1 MPPLTPQPQEEGYH
15 HHGGQDHKEVGA
27 VHVPHSKGR
36 LGTAEMSLG
45 PVYIY
50 EELSK
55 VQAKTMYLQEE
66 ELIIT
71 NI

>member
-1 MPPLTPQPQEEGYH
+1 MEVKTIKKWELFTPRNP
-15 HHGGQDHKEVGA
+15 
-27 VHVPHSKGR
+27 GR
-36 LGTAEMSLG
+36 KDTATMNYWDLLNF
-45 PVYIY
+45 Y

>member
-1 MPPLTPQPQEEGYH
+1 M
-15 HHGGQDHKEVGA
+15 
-27 VHVPHSKGR
+27 GR

-45 PVYIY
+45 PVLHY
-50 EELSK
+50 EELSR

>member
-1 MPPLTPQPQEEGYH
+1 MPPLTPQHQEEGYH
-15 HHGGQDHKEVGA
+15 HHGGQDQEEVGA
-27 VHVPHSKGR
+27 VHVHHSMGR

-45 PVYIY
+45 PVLHY
-50 EELSK
+50 EELSR

>member
-1 MPPLTPQPQEEGYH
+1 MNYWDLPNF
-15 HHGGQDHKEVGA
+15 
-27 VHVPHSKGR
+27 
-36 LGTAEMSLG
+36 
-45 PVYIY
+45 Y
-50 EELSK
+50 EELSSR

>member
-1 MPPLTPQPQEEGYH
+1 MNYWDL
-15 HHGGQDHKEVGA
+15 
-27 VHVPHSKGR
+27 
-36 LGTAEMSLG
+36 LNF
-45 PVYIY
+45 Y
-50 EELSK
+50 EELSR

>member
-1 MPPLTPQPQEEGYH
+1 MEVKTIKKWELFTPHNP
-15 HHGGQDHKEVGA
+15 
-27 VHVPHSKGR
+27 GR
-36 LGTAEMSLG
+36 KDTATMNYWDL
-45 PVYIY
+45 INFY
-50 EELSK
+50 EELSSR